1 MNLNIVNLKKFLIQS
16 NFNKIFL
23 LSGKNSFYKTGA
35 NKILNEF
42 LIGKK
47 IFLFLKKNYLPEYS
61 ELQEIITVKEKFDPD
76 LIIAIGGGCVLDL
89 AKISSVFTLKKNLK
103 DKIKNSDFTNKINKV
118 LAIPTTAGSG
128 AESTSNAV
136 IYINKIKYSVEGEKI
151 KPDFYC
157 LIPKLLLSSN
167 KKLDG
172 TAAFDAI
179 SQSIE
184 SLFSLKSNK
193 ESVSFAKKGLK
204 ILLKN
209 KSSYFNQK
217 NLINAHE
224 MAIGANLSGKAI
236 SISKTIAPHA
246 LSYSFTT
253 MFGVPHGHA
262 VSLSL
267 NKILKLN
274 FFNQKQSVCNY
285 DIKKRYDILFKL
297 TNTRNIQELD
307 IYFQNIK
314 KEFKLEQ
321 DFKKLGINLKKDSKR
336 IFSNVNQQ
344 RLQNNPIKL
353 IKSDIPLIFEKY

>member
-1 MNLNIVNLKKFLIQS
+1 MNTNIPNIEKFIAKS
-16 NFNKIFL
+16 NFNKIFI

-35 NKILNEF
+35 NKIF
-42 LIGKK
+42 DK
-47 IFLFLKKNYLPEYS
+47 IFKKKKFVLYLKKNYLPEYS
-61 ELQEIITVKEKFDPD
+61 ELKEIIRSKDKFNPD
-76 LIIAIGGGCVLDL
+76 LIIAIGGGCVMDL
-89 AKISSVFTLKKNLK
+89 AKISSVFSLKKNLK
-103 DKIKNSDFTNKINKV
+103 DKIKNSDFSTKINRV

-136 IYINKIKYSVEGEKI
+136 IYINNIKYSVEGKEI
-151 KPDFYC
+151 KPDFFC
-157 LIPKLLLSSN
+157 LMPRLLLSSN

-172 TAAFDAI
+172 TAAFDAM

-193 ESVSFAKKGLK
+193 ESIFYAKKGLK

-209 KSSYFNQK
+209 RKSFFNKK
-217 NLINAHE
+217 NLINAHQ

-274 FFNQKQSVCNY
+274 FFNQKEAICNY

-297 TNTRNIQELD
+297 TNTKNIQELD
-307 IYFQNIK
+307 DYLNIIK

-321 DFKKLGINLKKDSKR
+321 DFKKLGINLKKESRK
-336 IFSNVNQQ
+336 IFSNVNQE
-344 RLQNNPIKL
+344 RLKNNPIKL
-353 IKSDIPLIFEKY
+353 LKNNISAIFEKY